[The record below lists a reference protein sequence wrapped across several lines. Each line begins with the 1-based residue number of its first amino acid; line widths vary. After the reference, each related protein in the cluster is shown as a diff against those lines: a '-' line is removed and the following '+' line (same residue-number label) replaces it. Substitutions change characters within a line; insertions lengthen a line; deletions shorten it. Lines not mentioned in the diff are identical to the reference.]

1 MKLAFLSFAISVL
14 IATAPECSGL
24 KTFQLGDKTITYLN
38 VKTEETPQFSIELG
52 STFIKLN
59 SYTQRPDTSPCG
71 QPARY
76 VMMCSSHG
84 NITMDSN
91 RTLKML
97 MRADRINPKMFLV
110 QPWNLYDKPEN
121 YKYTDLLAYV

>member
-24 KTFQLGDKTITYLN
+24 KPL
-38 VKTEETPQFSIELG
+38 
-52 STFIKLN
+52 ST

-97 MRADRINPKMFLV
+97 MRADKINPKMFLV